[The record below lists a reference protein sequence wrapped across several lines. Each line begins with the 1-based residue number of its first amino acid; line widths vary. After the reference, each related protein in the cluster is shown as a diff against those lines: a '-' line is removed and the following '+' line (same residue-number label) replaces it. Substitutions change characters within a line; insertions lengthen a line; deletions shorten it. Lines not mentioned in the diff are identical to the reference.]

1 MPGRRAKARYDARTH
16 AAKLDITIADLAF
29 DSEIVIWDPE
39 HRAIMITAELSA
51 LDRREG
57 LAHAMAHAQLEHTE
71 TVRKARMGRESRL
84 STELR
89 VYEAACRNL
98 IPVEELKVALSR
110 YRGIEEAAEWL
121 QVNPDTV
128 RYRLRSLSRI
138 ERREIPADN
147 VNRLNWADAG
157 ADPMPLSCIW
167 TNAEPVPVHR
177 KFAEALR
184 TAIPDIIAYR

>member
-1 MPGRRAKARYDARTH
+1 MPGRRASTRYDARTH

-51 LDRREG
+51 VDRREG

-84 STELR
+84 ITELR
-89 VYEAACRNL
+89 VYETACRNL
-98 IPVEELKVALSR
+98 IPIEELKVALAR

-128 RYRLRSLSRI
+128 RYRLRSLSRS
-138 ERREIPADN
+138 ERRDLPADN
-147 VNRLNWADAG
+147 VNRLNWSEVGD
-157 ADPMPLSCIW
+157 DPIPISCIW

-177 KFAEALR
+177 KLTDALR
-184 TAIPDIIAYR
+184 TAIPNIIAYR

>member
-51 LDRREG
+51 VDRREG
-57 LAHAMAHAQLEHTE
+57 LAHAVAHAQLEHTE
-71 TVRKARMGRESRL
+71 SVRKARMGRESRL
-84 STELR
+84 STELC
-89 VYEAACRNL
+89 VYEVACRNL
-98 IPVEELKVALSR
+98 VPVDELKVALSR

-128 RYRLRSLSRI
+128 RYRLRTLSRS

-147 VNRLNWADAG
+147 VNRLNWSEVG
-157 ADPMPLSCIW
+157 EDPLPVSCIW
-167 TNAEPVPVHR
+167 TEAEPVPIRR
-177 KFAEALR
+177 KFSEALR
-184 TAIPDIIAYR
+184 TAIPDIIAR